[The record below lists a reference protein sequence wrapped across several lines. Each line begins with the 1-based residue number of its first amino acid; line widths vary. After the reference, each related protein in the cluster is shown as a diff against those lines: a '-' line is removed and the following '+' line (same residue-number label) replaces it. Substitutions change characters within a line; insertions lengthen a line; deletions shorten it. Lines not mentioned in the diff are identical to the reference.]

1 LITAKF
7 ALAILL
13 EHQLQEVLPFLFGNL
28 PGNLLGNRSIG
39 VTSTTSRTT
48 LPPAYS
54 GQRGDQQIIKIQ

>member
-13 EHQLQEVLPFLFGNL
+13 EHQLQEVLPFLL
-28 PGNLLGNRSIG
+28 GNLLGNRSIG